1 MGCAIT
7 LFHIRTFKNLY
18 SMPKGNLDNI
28 RQIVEMKIIHFIIF
42 FYIEPIT
49 IMNQNV
55 KHGYH
60 ETSIAFLIRT
70 YH

>member
-28 RQIVEMKIIHFIIF
+28 RDDRYYDLIHFIIF
-42 FYIEPIT
+42 FYVKPVT
-49 IMNQNV
+49 ILNQNV